1 MTGTSA
7 HQQVHRYVARVAWT
21 GSTAEGYDS
30 YPRAHEGACPP
41 ATGAPLPLSAD
52 PAFHG
57 DPTRVNPEQLVVLAA
72 SSCQMLS
79 FLAVA
84 ARARV
89 DVLAYEDDAEG
100 EMPEH
105 DKPVRITRITLRPR
119 ITVRDTAPGDDR
131 LRQRVATAHRHC
143 FVANSLTSEIAIEPT
158 FLRAATT
165 A

>member
-1 MTGTSA
+1 
-7 HQQVHRYVARVAWT
+7 
-21 GSTAEGYDS
+21 
-30 YPRAHEGACPP
+30 
-41 ATGAPLPLSAD
+41 
-52 PAFHG
+52 
-57 DPTRVNPEQLVVLAA
+57 
-72 SSCQMLS
+72 MLS

-105 DKPVRITRITLRPR
+105 DKPVRIARITLRPQ

-131 LRQRVATAHRHC
+131 LRQLVETAHRHC

-158 FLRAATT
+158 FLRSAAT